1 MIFKFLVA
9 QYFVANA
16 NYVYFYVKKYVSYV
30 SVTVCNLIEINYKL
44 GIIKISFEMD
54 F

>member
-1 MIFKFLVA
+1 MLLEFA
-9 QYFVANA
+9 NENA

>member
-16 NYVYFYVKKYVSYV
+16 NYVKIYVSYV
-30 SVTVCNLIEINYKL
+30 SVTVCNLIEINFYVSWRVLVK
-44 GIIKISFEMD
+44 SED
-54 F
+54 D